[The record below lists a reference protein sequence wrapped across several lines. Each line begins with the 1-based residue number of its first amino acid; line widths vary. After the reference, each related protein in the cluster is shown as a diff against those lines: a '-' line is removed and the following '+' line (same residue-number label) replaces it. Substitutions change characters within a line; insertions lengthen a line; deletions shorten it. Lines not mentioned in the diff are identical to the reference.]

1 MFILSNQETS
11 DLYVTGTLV
20 WYYYI
25 CPREVWLMARK
36 IAPDQ
41 DNANVDFGRF
51 LQEKVYQRDK
61 KEVSIG
67 HLKIDV
73 IKKERGR
80 LVIGEVKKSSKYEK
94 SAKMQL
100 AFYLYE
106 LKEAGVEAVGE
117 LMFPQE
123 KKKKRIEL
131 NEELMQEVV
140 TTKKQILQLMYQEKP
155 PKPQKINFCKKCA
168 YAELCWA

>member
-1 MFILSNQETS
+1 MLRLFYKETE

-25 CPREVWLMARK
+25 CPREVWLMARN
-36 IAPDQ
+36 IVADQ
-41 DNANVDFGRF
+41 DDANIDFGRF
-51 LQEKVYQRDK
+51 LQENVYQREK

-73 IKKERGR
+73 IKKEQGR

-106 LKEAGVEAVGE
+106 LKRAGIEAVGE

-123 KKKKRIEL
+123 KKRKRIE
-131 NEELMQEVV
+131 
-140 TTKKQILQLMYQEKP
+140 
-155 PKPQKINFCKKCA
+155 
-168 YAELCWA
+168 

>member
-1 MFILSNQETS
+1 MCSN

-41 DNANVDFGRF
+41 DDANVDFGRF

-80 LVIGEVKKSSKYEK
+80 LVIGEVKKSSKYER

-155 PKPQKINFCKKCA
+155 PEPQKINFCKKCA

>member
-1 MFILSNQETS
+1 MFILSNQETR

-41 DNANVDFGRF
+41 DDANVDFGRF

-106 LKEAGVEAVGE
+106 LKEVGVEAVGE

-123 KKKKRIEL
+123 KKKKGIEL

-155 PKPQKINFCKKCA
+155 PEPQKINFCKKCA